1 MRRKPEKPVSIYVD
15 FCKRIMDFIISL
27 MGLIVISP
35 ILFMITIILAIVN
48 RGNPF
53 FMQYRPGF
61 NEKIFRLYKFRTMRD
76 IYDKEGN
83 LLPDKERITRVGRM
97 VRALSLDELLQL
109 VNVLK
114 GDMSLVG
121 PRPLLVKYLPL
132 YNETQRRRHQ
142 VRPGITGWAQV
153 NGRNSLTWEEKFVLD
168 VWYVDNISLF
178 LDIKILA
185 YTILKVIRPDGIN
198 ANKEETMCAFDGSN

>member
-1 MRRKPEKPVSIYVD
+1 MRPEKPFSIYAGY
-15 FCKRIMDFIISL
+15 CKRIIDFIISF
-27 MGLIVISP
+27 MGLILILP
-35 ILFMITIILAIVN
+35 ILFLITIILAIVN

-53 FMQYRPGF
+53 FIQARPGL

-76 IYDKEGN
+76 LYDKDGN

-109 VNVLK
+109 VNILK

-153 NGRNSLTWEEKFVLD
+153 NGRNSLNWEEKFVLD

-178 LDIKILA
+178 LDMKILA
-185 YTILKVIRPDGIN
+185 YTILKVIRRDGIN
-198 ANKEETMCAFDGSN
+198 ANEEKTMCAFDGSN

>member
-1 MRRKPEKPVSIYVD
+1 MRPEKPFSIYAG
-15 FCKRIMDFIISL
+15 FCKRVIDFIISF

-35 ILFMITIILAIVN
+35 ILLLITIILAIVY
-48 RGNPF
+48 RGKPF
-53 FMQYRPGF
+53 FIQARPGL

-76 IYDKEGN
+76 LYDKDGN
-83 LLPDKERITRVGRM
+83 LLPDKERITLVGHM

-132 YNETQRRRHQ
+132 YNETQRRRHL

-153 NGRNSLTWEEKFVLD
+153 NGRNAISWQQKFEYD
-168 VWYVDNISLF
+168 VWYVENISLW
-178 LDIKILA
+178 LDVKILWL
-185 YTILKVIRPDGIN
+185 TLIKVIRSEGIN
-198 ANKEETMCAFDGSN
+198 AAQTATMESFKGNLN